1 MTGRKPV
8 PVPTPETQPF
18 WDGCAAG
25 ELRIQR
31 CADCGRPYFYPRPV
45 CPACGSR
52 NVEWF
57 TASGR
62 ATLYS
67 YVINHRPAPGFEDDA
82 PYAIAVV
89 ELDEGPADDDQH
101 RRAAGHAGGA
111 GAGHA
116 AAGQVRAAGRRE
128 PAGVR
133 TLPSRGGAMTG
144 VIIAGAAETDR
155 LGRLPGPLHAAA
167 ARGGGAERGGR
178 RGPVAARHRRHR
190 HRLRA
195 GAGPGGA
202 RARHHAALDRRHRR
216 RRHLVPAARAARGRG
231 HPGRVRQDG
240 ADHPRGVGP
249 VPGGRFPV
257 PDGGV
262 VSGGAVRGAVR
273 GVRPDDHVHHP
284 GAAVHEGVRPDA
296 RAAGLRGG
304 GPAAVGGEE
313 PARRLPRPGHGRGR
327 AGLPDGRLPVPPAG
341 VLPGHRRGRRAGGHL
356 GSNGRRNSRSPPCT
370 CSARESR
377 RRRR

>member
-1 MTGRKPV
+1 MTGKPV

-89 ELDEGPADDDQH
+89 ELDGRAADDDQH
-101 RRAAGHAGGA
+101 RRVAGHAGGA

-116 AAGQVRAAGRRE
+116 AAGAVRAAGRRE

-133 TLPSRGGAMTG
+133 TCAMTG
-144 VIIAGAAETDR
+144 ALGHHRGGGRDRSARPAAG
-155 LGRLPGPLHAAA
+155 PFHAAA
-167 ARGGGAERGGR
+167 ARGGRAERGGR

-190 HRLRA
+190 HRVRA
-195 GAGPGGA
+195 GTGPGGA

-231 HPGRVRQDG
+231 HPGRVRPDG

-249 VPGGRFPV
+249 VPGGRVPV

-262 VSGGAVRGAVR
+262 VAGRAVRGAVR

-284 GAAVHEGVRPDA
+284 GAAVHEGVRADA
-296 RAAGLRGG
+296 RAARLRGG
-304 GPAAVGGEE
+304 GPAAVGGQE

-327 AGLPDGRLPVPPAG
+327 AGLPDRRLPVPPAG
-341 VLPGHRRGRRAGGHL
+341 VLPGHRRGRGAGGDLGFERAGGV
-356 GSNGRRNSRSPPCT
+356 RASPPCM

>member
-1 MTGRKPV
+1 MTGKPV

-89 ELDEGPADDDQH
+89 ELDEGPRMMTSIVGLPATPEAL
-101 RRAAGHAGGA
+101 RT
-111 GAGHA
+111 GHA
-116 AAGQVRAAGRRE
+116 AAGAVRAAGRRE

-133 TLPSRGGAMTG
+133 SARGGLVTG
-144 VIIAGAAETDR
+144 RHHRGGGRDRSPGPAAR
-155 LGRLPGPLHAAA
+155 PLHAAA
-167 ARGGGAERGGR
+167 ARGGRAERGGR

-231 HPGRVRQDG
+231 HPGRVRPDR
-240 ADHPRGVGP
+240 ADHPRRVGP
-249 VPGGRFPV
+249 VPGGRVPV

-284 GAAVHEGVRPDA
+284 GCCA
-296 RAAGLRGG
+296 
-304 GPAAVGGEE
+304 
-313 PARRLPRPGHGRGR
+313 
-327 AGLPDGRLPVPPAG
+327 
-341 VLPGHRRGRRAGGHL
+341 
-356 GSNGRRNSRSPPCT
+356 T
-370 CSARESR
+370 
-377 RRRR
+377 